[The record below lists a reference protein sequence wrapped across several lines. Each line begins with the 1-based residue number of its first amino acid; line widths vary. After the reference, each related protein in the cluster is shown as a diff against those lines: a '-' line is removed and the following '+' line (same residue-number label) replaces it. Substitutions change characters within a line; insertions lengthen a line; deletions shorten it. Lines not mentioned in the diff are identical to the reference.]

1 MSLFNYCHVVRV
13 LAPLSSPEAKR
24 WNLILAAA
32 LQNCQQ
38 HKNPKVRLFY
48 DTEDNPEKTK
58 TDEICCCHAH
68 Q

>member
-38 HKNPKVRLFY
+38 HKNPKAHLFY
-48 DTEDNPEKTK
+48 DT
-58 TDEICCCHAH
+58 
-68 Q
+68 